1 MSGPQAPQTRG
12 AGLLARASLGLYPP
26 AWRARYGDEV
36 RALLED
42 SGAGLRAAAS
52 LAWHAVPVWVCPPRH
67 LYDRPE
73 RMRASLGTVLAAW
86 AVLAGLAAVF
96 VELTQAQGS
105 AQRLTLVRHP
115 VIQWSYWV
123 FDGAVIVSVLA
134 VAVGGLPLWL
144 RMFRE
149 VRGTGRRR
157 EAAWLL
163 APAVVPAAY
172 LALSAAIAGL
182 VRQAGA
188 RVVPWQ
194 ARPVVDL
201 ANGNLGPWWFLALV
215 LLGFTAAAVSAA
227 GPGLA
232 LRRLHPDGAAVTRAT
247 GAAGLAAATMVLA
260 GASSVVAAV
269 GLYLWAPAYAGYHES
284 WLLAIYLPAVL
295 LVAAVAIISAARGI
309 RAGRAPA
316 AG

>member
-1 MSGPQAPQTRG
+1 MSVPQAPPPRR
-12 AGLLARASLGLYPP
+12 AGLLARAALGLYPP
-26 AWRARYGDEV
+26 AWRARYQDEV

-42 SGAGLRAAAS
+42 SGAGLRAAAT
-52 LAWHAVPVWVCPPRH
+52 LAWHAPPAWVRPPRQ

-96 VELTQAQGS
+96 VQLTQAQGT
-105 AQRLTLVRHP
+105 AQRLTLARHP

-123 FDGAVIVSVLA
+123 FDGAVIVSLLA
-134 VAVGGLPLWL
+134 VAAGGLPLWL
-144 RMFRE
+144 RMFRDA
-149 VRGTGRRR
+149 RGARRRR

-172 LALSAAIAGL
+172 LAVSAAIAGL
-182 VRQAGA
+182 VRRPGA
-188 RVVPWQ
+188 SVVPWQ

-215 LLGFTAAAVSAA
+215 LLGFAAAAVSAA

-232 LRRLHPDGAAVTRAT
+232 LRRLRPDGPAVTRAT
-247 GAAGLAAATMVLA
+247 RAAGLAAATMVLA
-260 GASSVVAAV
+260 GAASVAAAV

-284 WLLAIYLPAVL
+284 WPLAIYLPAVL
-295 LVAAVAIISAARGI
+295 LAAAAAIVSAARGV
-309 RAGRAPA
+309 RASHSPA
-316 AG
+316 A